1 MSCSGPHFVRTQ
13 HLKLNCPFIPFTV
26 STPTIRLVNGYDQK
40 QGRVEVFYNGTWGTV
55 CDDYWSL
62 EDANV
67 VCRQL
72 GYPRAIS
79 ASMYAAFGPGSGTVS
94 GGWSYGR
101 GLCTES
107 LRVCTLFSMEYSG
120 CVWIVIGRGV

>member
-1 MSCSGPHFVRTQ
+1 M
-13 HLKLNCPFIPFTV
+13 HLLLLLNFAAAV
-26 STPTIRLVNGYDQK
+26 SSPMIRLVNGYDQK

-55 CDDYWSL
+55 CDDFWSI

-72 GYPRAIS
+72 GYPRALS

-94 GGWSYGR
+94 GLGVGRRKGR
-101 GLCTES
+101 GFMNCERAAS
-107 LRVCTLFSMEYSG
+107 ACCNE
-120 CVWIVIGRGV
+120 VIFYLALKDFIN